1 MDALNIIMTASQ
13 FQPVNLMLLDCRPNM
28 IMSGKFTKVMYSDE
42 CITLNNISLILPL
55 EHTKISGVSSKTF
68 LSFSSTA
75 RNNSKVI
82 ADIIGIED
90 YILNYYMQMTG
101 SQKMRVSSLHDH
113 LQNGYI
119 KIYPSGTGSGTGTT
133 YVLRISGVWEDD
145 TRVGLT
151 YKLMQGTA

>member
-1 MDALNIIMTASQ
+1 MTASQ
-13 FQPVNLMLLDCRPNM
+13 FQPANLLLLDCRPNM
-28 IMSGKFTKVMYSDE
+28 IMPGKFTKVMYSDE
-42 CITLNNISLILPL
+42 CITLNNISFLLPL
-55 EHTKISGVSSKTF
+55 ENTKVSGMSSKTF
-68 LSFSSTA
+68 LTFSSTA

-90 YILNYYMQMTG
+90 CILSYYMQMTG

-119 KIYPSGTGSGTGTT
+119 KVYPSGTGTT
-133 YVLRISGVWEDD
+133 YILRISGVWEDD

-151 YKLMQGTA
+151 YKLMSAEGTYGLHH